1 MTEMA
6 TIVKYNAGK
15 PPYNDYPEQIVS
27 PLFPASCCVALMERV
42 GEIEREKGFPYYYRR
57 CRTCGYTVRHFLPPK
72 RVEGEILFFLE
83 RFDRNGNGNS
93 GGSRFSLREGLDH
106 AEGCR

>member
-1 MTEMA
+1 MATMT
-6 TIVKYNAGK
+6 TIVKYNGTKA
-15 PPYNDYPEQIVS
+15 PYKGYPEQIVS
-27 PLFPASCCVALMERV
+27 PLFPASCCVLQMEPV
-42 GEIEREKGFPYYYRR
+42 GGTEWENGFPYYYRR

-93 GGSRFSLREGLDH
+93 GGSRL
-106 AEGCR
+106 